1 VVSLRRSSAT
11 ALLVAAVG
19 AALLVPGPAHAA
31 KGDAEQ
37 GASCAKA
44 RSNGGNWPS
53 YGHDLSNTRYQRH
66 EKVISPGDAPA
77 LGPIWSFSTT
87 DAGGEGDITG
97 TPAVVGGC
105 VYTATTEGWAFA
117 INADTGKL
125 VWKRKLPY
133 GGGVNGSVTVKR
145 GRVYAS
151 IARLNKE
158 KGCPKKDPCK
168 GPYAV
173 ALDRKTGKVIWASR
187 TLDTQPGSDV
197 FGSPVIF
204 KGRMMVGISGGA
216 AELGDEA
223 DRYAFQG
230 SMVFL
235 NARNGKVVR
244 RTWTI
249 HAPKKPD
256 NEFAGAGIWSTP
268 AVDRRAQVAYAGTA
282 NPFKPQAE
290 HEHANAVLKYD
301 VDPNSPKF
309 GRILDSYKGNVDEYF
324 PGLSELPCYDFPGNE
339 PPYYPQGIGSCGDID
354 LDFGAA
360 PNLFKVDGR
369 KLVGAGQKSG
379 VYHVFDARTME
390 PVWST
395 IVGPPTAVGGIVGS
409 TAYDGEA
416 MYGPI
421 TVPGY
426 LWSLS
431 ADGGSY
437 RWAGAV
443 ADGIHWGNP
452 VAVANGLVYTTDL
465 AGFLDV
471 YDARTGLQLGKHPL
485 VRGTGNPESLSWA
498 GVSVARNTV
507 YAAVGIRGQAEG
519 HIVAFQPGGN
529 ASPGGDGGGDGG
541 GGGGGGD
548 GGDGGGGGGG
558 SGANPPIVA
567 APGAASTNYA
577 TPVATTGVGGPL
589 SFTNLDLAK
598 HDVTSEEKGPDG
610 KPLFSTPLIDLGETA
625 EVEGLDKVK
634 SGQSYGF
641 FCTIH
646 PGMRGTLVV
655 R

>member
-1 VVSLRRSSAT
+1 VVPLSGARAAILAA
-11 ALLVAAVG
+11 ALAGL
-19 AALLVPGPAHAA
+19 ALLVPGPALAA
-31 KGDAEQ
+31 KGKGDQ
-37 GASCAKA
+37 RPSCAKA

-53 YGHDLSNTRYQRH
+53 YGHDLANTRYQRH

-117 INADTGKL
+117 INADNGKL
-125 VWKRKLPY
+125 VWKRRLPY
-133 GGGVNGSVTVKR
+133 GGGVNGSPTVK
-145 GRVYAS
+145 GSRVYLS
-151 IARLNKE
+151 VSRLTKA
-158 KGCPKKDPCK
+158 KGCRPKDPCK

-173 ALDRKTGKVIWASR
+173 ALNRKSGKVAWASR
-187 TLDTQPGSDV
+187 TIDRQPGSDV
-197 FGSPVIF
+197 YGSPVIF
-204 KGRMMVGISGGA
+204 KGRMMVGISGGS

-230 SMVFL
+230 SMVFF
-235 NARNGKVVR
+235 NARTGKVVR
-244 RTWTI
+244 KTWTI
-249 HAPKKPD
+249 HPPNKPD
-256 NEFAGAGIWSTP
+256 DEFAGAGIWSTP
-268 AVDRRAQVAYAGTA
+268 SVDRRAKVAYAGTA

-290 HEHANAVLKYD
+290 HEHANAVLKYN
-301 VDPNSPKF
+301 VNPRSRRF
-309 GRILDSYKGNVDEYF
+309 GKIIGSYKGNVDEYF
-324 PGLSELPCYDFPGNE
+324 PGLSQLPCYDFPGNE

-354 LDFGAA
+354 LDFGAS

-379 VYHVFDARTME
+379 VYHVFDAKTME

-409 TAYDGEA
+409 TGYDGEA
-416 MYGPI
+416 IYGPI

-426 LWSLS
+426 VWSL
-431 ADGGSY
+431 AAAEGSY
-437 RWAGAV
+437 RWAGPV
-443 ADGIHWGNP
+443 GDGVHWGNP

-471 YDARTGLQLGKHPL
+471 YDARTGVQVGKHPL
-485 VRGTGNPESLSWA
+485 VRGSGNPSSLSWA
-498 GVSVARNTV
+498 GVSIARNTV
-507 YAAVGIRGQAEG
+507 YAGIGIRGLSEG
-519 HIVAFQPGGN
+519 HVVALQPGGE
-529 ASPGGDGGGDGG
+529 PRGGGGGDGG
-541 GGGGGGD
+541 GGGGDGGGGGGD
-548 GGDGGGGGGG
+548 GDGGGGGG
-558 SGANPPIVA
+558 NPPIVA
-567 APGAASTNYA
+567 APGAASTSYA

-589 SFTNLDLAK
+589 SFVNLDLAK
-598 HDVTSEEKGPDG
+598 HDVVSEAKGPDG
-610 KPLFSTPLIDLGETA
+610 KPLFSTPLIDLGESA
-625 EVEGLDKVK
+625 EVEGLDQVK

-641 FCTIH
+641 FCSIH